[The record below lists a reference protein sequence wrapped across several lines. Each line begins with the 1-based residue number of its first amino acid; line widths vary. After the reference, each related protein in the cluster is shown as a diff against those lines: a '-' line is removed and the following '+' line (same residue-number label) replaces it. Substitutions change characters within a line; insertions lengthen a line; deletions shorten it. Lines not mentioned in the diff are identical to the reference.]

1 MNKVINYLEEEI
13 NFKSKL
19 SNEEQTSYNLIFSTP
34 KKVCKS
40 LNNKNTY
47 YINFKEDMIL
57 MYVVDEYN
65 NFKGIESI
73 QYIDGIRS
81 DLIQVYPKKYS

>member
-13 NFKSKL
+13 SFKSKL
-19 SNEEQTSYNLIFSTP
+19 SNDEQTLYNLIFSTP
-34 KKVCKS
+34 IKVCKS
-40 LNNKNTY
+40 LNYKNTY

-57 MYVVDEYN
+57 IYVVDEYN

-73 QYIDGIRS
+73 QYNDGIRS